1 MKYAFLNFEWG
12 NLNVQVSTPGVAS
25 AYKPC
30 QSLGPTPAATQS
42 WFYNPS
48 MTNKSQRARVFF
60 PKCFKLH
67 SSNLSSK
74 SFYYSGHQV
83 SSRLRTIS
91 TLTRKLS
98 LSNPRYVWSNQVKL
112 WVIISLSNVIHRKL
126 HLSLLSPHHVPIPLS
141 ATWGKNEHITMQPE
155 SCFLS
160 KQGVKKARTGIT
172 GCCSLTVRGA
182 SIPLRPCPDPLSC
195 DIAPMSPLN
204 RNHPSLSPLQ
214 SSPS

>member
-1 MKYAFLNFEWG
+1 MLFGSICPSHQGYLTHCNFWQRKEQDLKSLSILQVADIFWILNRAIWMCKYPFLNFEWG

-74 SFYYSGHQV
+74 PFYYSGHQV

-98 LSNPRYVWSNQVKL
+98 LSNPRYVWSNQV
-112 WVIISLSNVIHRKL
+112 
-126 HLSLLSPHHVPIPLS
+126 
-141 ATWGKNEHITMQPE
+141 
-155 SCFLS
+155 
-160 KQGVKKARTGIT
+160 
-172 GCCSLTVRGA
+172 
-182 SIPLRPCPDPLSC
+182 
-195 DIAPMSPLN
+195 
-204 RNHPSLSPLQ
+204 
-214 SSPS
+214 

>member
-1 MKYAFLNFEWG
+1 MESPWLSSCCILILILWRKCLIVHVVWIYMSKSSGLFNTLQLLTKKRTRSKKPLDTQVADIFWILNRAIWMCKYPFLNFEWG

-25 AYKPC
+25 AYKLC
-30 QSLGPTPAATQS
+30 QSLGLTPAAPQS

-98 LSNPRYVWSNQVKL
+98 LSNPRYVWSNQV
-112 WVIISLSNVIHRKL
+112 
-126 HLSLLSPHHVPIPLS
+126 
-141 ATWGKNEHITMQPE
+141 
-155 SCFLS
+155 
-160 KQGVKKARTGIT
+160 
-172 GCCSLTVRGA
+172 
-182 SIPLRPCPDPLSC
+182 
-195 DIAPMSPLN
+195 
-204 RNHPSLSPLQ
+204 
-214 SSPS
+214 

>member
-1 MKYAFLNFEWG
+1 MLLGSVCPSHQGCWSHFNFWQRKEQDLKSLSILQVADIFWILNRAIWMCKYPFLNFEWG

-74 SFYYSGHQV
+74 PFYYSGHQV

-98 LSNPRYVWSNQVKL
+98 LSNPRYVWSNQV
-112 WVIISLSNVIHRKL
+112 
-126 HLSLLSPHHVPIPLS
+126 
-141 ATWGKNEHITMQPE
+141 
-155 SCFLS
+155 
-160 KQGVKKARTGIT
+160 
-172 GCCSLTVRGA
+172 
-182 SIPLRPCPDPLSC
+182 
-195 DIAPMSPLN
+195 
-204 RNHPSLSPLQ
+204 
-214 SSPS
+214 